1 MTVESATSEVSIVG
15 NGVTTAFPFAFKI
28 PTEDDIKV
36 YTEVIA
42 TGVESLVSPSDYT
55 VTGLGD
61 DAGGTVTYPLVG
73 SPLASTHNLIIRR
86 ELEYTQ
92 PISFPRYSAYHA
104 ETLEDLLDRIVM
116 MIQQLAALIRDTEVG
131 ANVYVLRGVGG
142 TANAVEASTGRS
154 LAELVEHD
162 IFWIQPGT
170 SNSGAVTLE
179 IDDLA
184 AVAVVGPTGTALA
197 AGEFNTA
204 FTYGLRAM
212 NNPVTALRIISE
224 Q

>member
-1 MTVESATSEVSIVG
+1 MTVESATSEVSLVG

-42 TGVESLVSPSDYT
+42 TGVESLVSSSDYT
-55 VTGLGD
+55 VTGIGD

-86 ELEYTQ
+86 QLEYTQ

-131 ANVYVLRGVGG
+131 TNVYVLRGIGG
-142 TANAVEASTGRS
+142 TANAVVASTGRS
-154 LAELVEHD
+154 LSELVEHD
-162 IFWIQPGT
+162 IFWVQPALDNT
-170 SNSGAVTLE
+170 LAVTLA
-179 IDDLA
+179 IDGLT
-184 AVAVVGPTGTALA
+184 AVPVKGPTGAALA
-197 AGEFNTA
+197 AGEFNSL
-204 FTYGLRAM
+204 FWYGLKAM
-212 NNPVTALRIISE
+212 NSPVTELRIISE